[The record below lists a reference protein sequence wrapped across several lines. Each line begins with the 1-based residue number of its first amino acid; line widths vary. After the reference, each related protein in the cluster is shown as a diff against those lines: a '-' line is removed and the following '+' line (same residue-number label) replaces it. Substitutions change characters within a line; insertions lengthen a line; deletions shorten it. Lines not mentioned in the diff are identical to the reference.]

1 MKFVLV
7 TKEQEIV
14 SAAQKAYGTHYQLS
28 VYEDWIQALE
38 SCSDADALVVDLLAT
53 LEKPNKIDGYE
64 KFALAKMAHDSAKTV
79 PLIVI
84 SQPPEYELDSM
95 VGWPNFLFAMVRRPV
110 SERTFRQISGWV

>member
-7 TKEQEIV
+7 TKEKDIV
-14 SAAQKAYGTHYQLS
+14 SAAEKAYGTHYQLD
-28 VYEDWIQALE
+28 VFEDWNLALE
-38 SCSDADALVVDLLAT
+38 ACAEADALVVDLLAT

-64 KFALAKMAHDSAKTV
+64 KFALAKMAHETAKTV

-84 SQPPEYELDSM
+84 SQPLDYELDSM

-110 SERTFRQISGWV
+110 GERTFRQISGWV